1 MTADAANDPSKATP
15 QSRRLRDLIA
25 GGEPWLTARII
36 QHAKQR
42 GYTPY
47 TSTLEQAWLA
57 SIRGLSAPLIAALD
71 AGRPFAAAAAEADY
85 SRDPIALYGIEA
97 AKRHRSRGVTLGLF
111 LGLMKSYR
119 EAYVELVTGP
129 QSREE
134 DRPNNRAAVDRFF
147 DRMEVGFC
155 DEWSGRPAD
164 EQFEQLRL
172 QNQKIINEKNKY
184 LTIFESLSDPVILID
199 AHGEVE
205 NANHAAL
212 TLFAGAAAPGASY
225 YGGARLP
232 IAEILGEGAIS
243 GGEPAGERLLAT
255 SAGPRWFD
263 VKTQRM
269 LDVSEKNLGA
279 VAILADVTEHRRA
292 REEAERADRAKSA
305 FLATMSHEIR
315 TPIHGILGLA
325 ELLRAGPLDAQQAKY
340 VEAISRSGEL
350 LSSVVSDILDYSKIQ
365 AGVLDLERTEFELST
380 VLEDVFGLMLPLV
393 DRKPELRLLIEQPK
407 LGAVIGD
414 PGKLRQILLNLVGNA
429 VKFTDRGAVTLGLSE
444 VAGVGDR
451 RMLRFEV
458 CDTGIGVAPDRLD
471 AIFDPFTQSDVTV
484 GRRFGGSG
492 LGLAIC
498 RRLVDRLGGEIGV
511 DSRLGEGSCF
521 WFTMP
526 LEIAADAPEAAP
538 ERGAA
543 RRQGAAFALDLLVVE
558 DNEVNAMVASGLL
571 ARAGHKAEIAATG
584 AEALALFD
592 TRNFDAVL
600 MDLRLPDYDGLEV
613 VRRMRASAD
622 GKKSRTPIIV
632 QSAHVLASDIEACM
646 AAGVNEFVGKPFK
659 LERLQAALRRTASPA
674 ALRRSARRAADAP
687 AALAAA
693 PPQPE
698 FVAAA
703 TVDAS
708 ALAEHVEQLGLEQ
721 TARIVAAFEASVAE
735 APAEIERLAQA
746 GDRRALAEVAH
757 RLRSSSMHVGL
768 VRLSRLAGGVETRAR
783 GETQDV
789 AGPAAELAAACRDG
803 LVALERAFAAIRAG
817 QPANT

>member
-279 VAILADVTEHRRA
+279 VAILADETEHRRGVPGDDEPRDPHADPRHSRA
-292 REEAERADRAKSA
+292 RRTVARRPSRRPAG
-305 FLATMSHEIR
+305 EIR
-315 TPIHGILGLA
+315 RSDLALGRA
-325 ELLRAGPLDAQQAKY
+325 AVVGGLRH
-340 VEAISRSGEL
+340 SRL
-350 LSSVVSDILDYSKIQ
+350 FQ
-365 AGVLDLERTEFELST
+365 
-380 VLEDVFGLMLPLV
+380 
-393 DRKPELRLLIEQPK
+393 
-407 LGAVIGD
+407 D
-414 PGKLRQILLNLVGNA
+414 PG
-429 VKFTDRGAVTLGLSE
+429 
-444 VAGVGDR
+444 
-451 RMLRFEV
+451 
-458 CDTGIGVAPDRLD
+458 
-471 AIFDPFTQSDVTV
+471 
-484 GRRFGGSG
+484 
-492 LGLAIC
+492 
-498 RRLVDRLGGEIGV
+498 
-511 DSRLGEGSCF
+511 
-521 WFTMP
+521 
-526 LEIAADAPEAAP
+526 
-538 ERGAA
+538 
-543 RRQGAAFALDLLVVE
+543 
-558 DNEVNAMVASGLL
+558 
-571 ARAGHKAEIAATG
+571 
-584 AEALALFD
+584 
-592 TRNFDAVL
+592 
-600 MDLRLPDYDGLEV
+600 
-613 VRRMRASAD
+613 
-622 GKKSRTPIIV
+622 
-632 QSAHVLASDIEACM
+632 
-646 AAGVNEFVGKPFK
+646 
-659 LERLQAALRRTASPA
+659 
-674 ALRRSARRAADAP
+674 RRA
-687 AALAAA
+687 
-693 PPQPE
+693 
-698 FVAAA
+698 
-703 TVDAS
+703 
-708 ALAEHVEQLGLEQ
+708 
-721 TARIVAAFEASVAE
+721 
-735 APAEIERLAQA
+735 
-746 GDRRALAEVAH
+746 
-757 RLRSSSMHVGL
+757 
-768 VRLSRLAGGVETRAR
+768 
-783 GETQDV
+783 
-789 AGPAAELAAACRDG
+789 
-803 LVALERAFAAIRAG
+803 
-817 QPANT
+817 